1 MLIHDLFER
10 DVTRAIP
17 PVVYFHEQQP
27 EELEREV
34 SEYIVTGGYKKDDT
48 RATDDGIHEELVRLL
63 TGMRS
68 ELARWASGHRLPA
81 CWISGFYGSGKSS
94 LAKLL
99 GLALDG
105 RKLPGGRPLAEALLA
120 RDTSP
125 KGDDLRRA
133 WAELVGALKAAPLAV
148 VFDVGS
154 KARDDEH
161 VHAVIVRMT
170 QERLGYAT
178 LSQLVAEYE
187 LKLENEGLYGAFI
200 DKVAEVHA
208 RPWSE
213 LQKSQLVED
222 YFSAVMHALKP
233 ELYPEPTSFVDARSG
248 TEVGL
253 KRSADDAVRTI
264 AEMMKHRAPG
274 RALFIV
280 IDEVSQYVHDDNNR
294 MLALQSFVSA
304 LGQRMNGEAWLLAT
318 GQQKLED
325 GAGATAIVKLKDRF
339 PPGLRVHLGPANIRD
354 VVHKRLL
361 KKQRPAESVL
371 RELFEEH
378 RADLRNYGY
387 KPDSFSVDDFVEVY
401 PLLPGYVEL
410 LLGITTGLRTRST
423 RVQGDSHAIRGLLQ
437 LLGDLFR
444 HDGEKLTRM
453 EVGRLITID
462 LVFDILASALDADL
476 QMTLAAAFDFC
487 GKRGEDRALLERV
500 LKAVAML
507 EHVQDK
513 EKTTPE
519 LIARCLY
526 ARLGEGD
533 LTPAVE
539 KALDVLRGESFLSYS
554 EQTGYRVE
562 SSAGQEWQRERE
574 AYAATAEQR
583 SRRLQEVL
591 ATLLGDVAPPKL
603 GALSLPWLAL
613 FSDGL
618 SAREVHIKDE
628 RKHTVVTIDFQA
640 GRPDEATQWVSRSDS
655 DSHRDRIVWVI
666 GEVDVL
672 RHAANE
678 VERSARM
685 VALYE
690 PRQAQLSS
698 DKARFLVEERNK
710 LDAHKRELSDALQAA
725 FMAGTLYFRGRSS
738 APRQHRQTFKEA
750 LAAFAQ
756 GVLPELYPHPTTV
769 AVPEKDILF
778 LIENSEL
785 AAPPPALGQD
795 QLGILSL
802 DAGRYAVT
810 CSGRVP
816 SALLSYIK
824 QHGGVQGST
833 LLAHFGGPP
842 HGVLPDV
849 VRACVV
855 GLLRAGKLRVDLPGI
870 GELTSVRDE
879 GARELLKDAGLKKAS
894 LTVNEAEIIKP
905 ADRNAICALFK
916 DHFHKDVPRDNDAIA
931 DAVAERFAGVRE
943 RLNEI
948 GERFRRLPG
957 VVAYPKGLE
966 KLASALERCRRDR
979 KVEPTVKATK
989 HALSDLRDGLSLLS
1003 RMETDLSDATIELLG
1018 DAEAVRTIVWPSLQ
1032 AVGTD
1037 EETRAA
1043 AQRLEAHFKVDR
1055 PWEDAH
1061 SLKADVGL
1069 VREAYRA
1076 RRGAVLQ
1083 QHGRWV
1089 EQAEDSLRRRPGYEK
1104 LAAEQRH
1111 LVLRHLRDAADPRTD
1126 ERAVAPPLEGLEAT
1140 LAARREAG
1148 LVKAQRQLD
1157 ELLEAAGATPVVEV
1171 DLSLAGR
1178 EIETEAELDRLLE
1191 ELKRKIIHQLAAH
1204 HRVRLR

>member
-48 RATDDGIHEELVRLL
+48 RATDDGIHEELLRLL
-63 TGMRS
+63 TGMRA
-68 ELARWASGHRLPA
+68 ELAGWASGHRLPA

-444 HDGEKLTRM
+444 HDHEKLTRM

-539 KALDVLRGESFLSYS
+539 KALDVLRGELPSVLGADRLPRRELGRAGVAARARGLRRHGRAALAAPAGGARHPARGRGPAEARRHFVALARPVQRRPLRAGGPHQGRAQAHRRHDRLPGRPARRGDAVGLTQRQRQLSRSHRVGHRRGRCAAPRRQRGRALGAHGGPVRAEAGAALQRQGALPGRGAQQARRSQARAVRRAPGRLHGGHPLLPRPLERAAPASPDLQGGPRSVRAGRAPRAVPPPDDGGRPRERHPLPDREQRARRAPAGPRPGPARHPLLGRGQVRGDLQRTRAVGAAVVHQAARRRAGLDAARPFRRAAPRRAAGRGASLCGGPAARRQAARRPARHRRAHQRAGRRRARAAEGRGPQEGEPHGQRGRDHQAGGS
-554 EQTGYRVE
+554 ERHLCPVQGPFPQGRP
-562 SSAGQEWQRERE
+562 AGQRRDRRRGGGALRGGARAPERDRRALPQAAGRRGVPEGPRE
-574 AYAATAEQR
+574 AR
-583 SRRLQEVL
+583 
-591 ATLLGDVAPPKL
+591 L
-603 GALSLPWLAL
+603 GARALPAG
-613 FSDGL
+613 SQGR
-618 SAREVHIKDE
+618 ANREGDQ
-628 RKHTVVTIDFQA
+628 T
-640 GRPDEATQWVSRSDS
+640 RP
-655 DSHRDRIVWVI
+655 
-666 GEVDVL
+666 L
-672 RHAANE
+672 
-678 VERSARM
+678 RSARRP
-685 VALYE
+685 LPLE
-690 PRQAQLSS
+690 P
-698 DKARFLVEERNK
+698 D
-710 LDAHKRELSDALQAA
+710 
-725 FMAGTLYFRGRSS
+725 G
-738 APRQHRQTFKEA
+738 
-750 LAAFAQ
+750 
-756 GVLPELYPHPTTV
+756 
-769 AVPEKDILF
+769 
-778 LIENSEL
+778 
-785 AAPPPALGQD
+785 
-795 QLGILSL
+795 
-802 DAGRYAVT
+802 
-810 CSGRVP
+810 
-816 SALLSYIK
+816 
-824 QHGGVQGST
+824 
-833 LLAHFGGPP
+833 
-842 HGVLPDV
+842 
-849 VRACVV
+849 
-855 GLLRAGKLRVDLPGI
+855 
-870 GELTSVRDE
+870 
-879 GARELLKDAGLKKAS
+879 
-894 LTVNEAEIIKP
+894 
-905 ADRNAICALFK
+905 DRPL
-916 DHFHKDVPRDNDAIA
+916 
-931 DAVAERFAGVRE
+931 
-943 RLNEI
+943 
-948 GERFRRLPG
+948 
-957 VVAYPKGLE
+957 
-966 KLASALERCRRDR
+966 RRD
-979 KVEPTVKATK
+979 
-989 HALSDLRDGLSLLS
+989 D
-1003 RMETDLSDATIELLG
+1003 
-1018 DAEAVRTIVWPSLQ
+1018 
-1032 AVGTD
+1032 
-1037 EETRAA
+1037 RAA
-1043 AQRLEAHFKVDR
+1043 V
-1055 PWEDAH
+1055 
-1061 SLKADVGL
+1061 
-1069 VREAYRA
+1069 
-1076 RRGAVLQ
+1076 
-1083 QHGRWV
+1083 
-1089 EQAEDSLRRRPGYEK
+1089 
-1104 LAAEQRH
+1104 
-1111 LVLRHLRDAADPRTD
+1111 
-1126 ERAVAPPLEGLEAT
+1126 
-1140 LAARREAG
+1140 
-1148 LVKAQRQLD
+1148 
-1157 ELLEAAGATPVVEV
+1157 
-1171 DLSLAGR
+1171 
-1178 EIETEAELDRLLE
+1178 
-1191 ELKRKIIHQLAAH
+1191 
-1204 HRVRLR
+1204 